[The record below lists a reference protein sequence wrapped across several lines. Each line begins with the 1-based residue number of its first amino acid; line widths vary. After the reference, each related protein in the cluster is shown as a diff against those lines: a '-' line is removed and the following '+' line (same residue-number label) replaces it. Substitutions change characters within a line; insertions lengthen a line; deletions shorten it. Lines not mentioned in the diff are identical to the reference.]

1 MNLTRRIRFALFS
14 LSLASS
20 FPAHAD
26 FKALIG
32 IDPADEVNK
41 KSVAAGVLPSA
52 SLSNALGAT
61 VTLKQTTDLTDVMRA
76 TRTQENDII
85 VGPAHVTASAISHQY
100 QLLARQKNNSE
111 YVLVARKEITQINQ
125 LAGKRLYLTQQDS
138 VRAYVAKG
146 MLDESGLSLKSL
158 KAVQYG
164 KTSGAGLL
172 ALSSNLADVTIAAK
186 EEVEPWLKSNSQT
199 AAIIKT
205 TQALPSGLA
214 VMVKK
219 TMTEADRKK
228 LLRWLAS
235 NDAEQAGLGKLV
247 ASSSAD
253 EGQYRYIASLGI
265 LTPGSIAGV
274 ATVAA
279 AEVQKLATSG
289 AVLVDTRS
297 AKEFDQEHIKGALH
311 APYLEKSLK
320 EKDFDASLDDYSA
333 ILKLPKD
340 KSLVL
345 YCNGSEC
352 WKSYKASIVLKKHGY
367 TKIYWYRGGMPDW
380 RENKLPVEARG

>member
-1 MNLTRRIRFALFS
+1 MKFNCRIAAVLAPISFACS
-14 LSLASS
+14 L
-20 FPAHAD
+20 PAYAD
-26 FKALIG
+26 YKALIG

-41 KSVAAGVLPSA
+41 KSVTAGLLPSA
-52 SLSNALGAT
+52 SLSNALGST
-61 VTLKQTTDLTDVMRA
+61 VTLKQTSDLTDVMRA

-85 VGPAHVTASAISHQY
+85 IGPAHVAASAISHHY
-100 QLLARQKNNSE
+100 QLIARQKNNSE
-111 YVLVARKEITQINQ
+111 YVLVARKDVTQMNQ

-146 MLDESGLSLKSL
+146 LLDEAGVSLKSL

-172 ALSSNLADVTIAAK
+172 ALSSNLADVTIASK
-186 EEVEPWLKSNSQT
+186 EEVEPWLKSNAQT

-205 TQALPSGLA
+205 TQVLPAGLA

-219 TMTEADRKK
+219 SMGEAERKK

-235 NDAEQAGLGKLV
+235 SDAEQAGLGKLV
-247 ASSSAD
+247 ASSSVD

-265 LTPGSIAGV
+265 LTPASIPGV
-274 ATVAA
+274 ETVAA
-279 AEVQKLATSG
+279 AEVQKLASAG
-289 AVLVDTRS
+289 ALLVDTRS
-297 AKEFDQEHIKGALH
+297 AKEYDQEHIKGAIH

-320 EKDFDASLDDYSA
+320 EKEFDGSQDDYSA

-340 KSLVL
+340 KALVF

-352 WKSYKASIVLKKHGY
+352 WKSYKASIVIKKLGY

-380 RENKLPVEARG
+380 RDNKLSVEAKS